1 MKENNIL
8 IQLRNFDTPSITNV
22 VATYPGNPL
31 CLEIYNPW
39 QVNWYTD
46 SSIKCMFPEL
56 YPLAG
61 YAVTCIYGPP
71 DSEYNKYTFM
81 VIIN

>member
-1 MKENNIL
+1 MKENDIL
-8 IQLRNFDTPSITNV
+8 KKLRMFDTPSITNV

-46 SSIKCMFPEL
+46 SNIKCMFPEL
-56 YPLAG
+56 GPLAG
-61 YAVTCIYGPP
+61 YAVTCIYGLP
-71 DSEYNKYTFM
+71 DSGYNKYTFM